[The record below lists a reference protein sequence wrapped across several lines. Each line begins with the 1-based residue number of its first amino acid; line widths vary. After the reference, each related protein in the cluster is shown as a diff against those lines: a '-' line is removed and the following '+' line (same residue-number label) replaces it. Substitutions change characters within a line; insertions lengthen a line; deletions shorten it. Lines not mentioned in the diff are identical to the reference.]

1 MPAVCVGS
9 RSAFWRAYPLNP
21 TARIHFPGPADSVST
36 MPVRTSARRRAGS
49 SGKAGG
55 TRPRLRKIRSSD
67 DASLRASGCVPPLR
81 SHSTARALPCSGTGG
96 TTRCA
101 SADTV
106 WRRPRETPPSVV
118 AFDARRAGAVALQH
132 GGDERFGRFHAER
145 RIKYVRYVNG
155 VVCPCF
161 VADRAQ
167 VVLSR
172 VRRIGVVPLFYRP
185 FGQFVVGGETVSVEH
200 ALGRRGI
207 SLIHRFE

>member
-1 MPAVCVGS
+1 MRAATSV
-9 RSAFWRAYPLNP
+9 AFDSTRFLVPVLVEPLD
-21 TARIHFPGPADSVST
+21 A
-36 MPVRTSARRRAGS
+36 
-49 SGKAGG
+49 
-55 TRPRLRKIRSSD
+55 RLRTQFGD
-67 DASLRASGCVPPLR
+67 G
-81 SHSTARALPCSGTGG
+81 
-96 TTRCA
+96 
-101 SADTV
+101 
-106 WRRPRETPPSVV
+106 PRETPPSVV